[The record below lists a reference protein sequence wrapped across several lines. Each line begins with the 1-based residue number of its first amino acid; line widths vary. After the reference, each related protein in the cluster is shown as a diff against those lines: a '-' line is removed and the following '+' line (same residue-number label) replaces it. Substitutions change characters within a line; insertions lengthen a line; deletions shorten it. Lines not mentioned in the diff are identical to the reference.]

1 MSTMTEMTD
10 ELTGAITLPWH
21 WEWVPAAS
29 AGDEVRRLWGD
40 HLVEL
45 FEDWTGQGLSAVRA
59 ALPERDRAEFPFT
72 PELLGRYSAQ
82 WLVERADS
90 LISGQR
96 LAWGAA
102 FVDGRPRWAPVP
114 VAVEFRA
121 PLADDPM
128 YLMDIVGAR
137 PRREAGRERER
148 EREPVVD
155 YVTTPFGDGL
165 RVLGL
170 GRSDEGMA
178 FGRLDAAMRLDW
190 PPTEDREAVRM
201 DVLLTTRIVDIS
213 LLAVIGPGVE
223 QLMQRIANEHE
234 GARIVRTQ
242 EAPEAYEAPE
252 SHPAHEGAVT

>member
-1 MSTMTEMTD
+1 MTMTD
-10 ELTGAITLPWH
+10 DFAGAVTLPWH

-29 AGDEVRRLWGD
+29 AGDEVRRLWSD

-45 FEDWTGQGLSAVRA
+45 FEGWTGRGLAAVRA
-59 ALPERDRAEFPFT
+59 ALPERERAGFPLT
-72 PELLGRYSAQ
+72 AELLGRHSAQ
-82 WLVERADS
+82 WLAERADS
-90 LISGQR
+90 LIPGQR

-114 VAVEFRA
+114 VAVEFRS

-128 YLMDIVGAR
+128 YLMEIVGAG
-137 PRREAGRERER
+137 PRRDARD

-155 YVTTPFGDGL
+155 YVTTPYGDGL

-170 GRSDEGMA
+170 GRSDEGLA

-190 PPTEDREAVRM
+190 PATGEREAVRM
-201 DVLLTTRIVDIS
+201 DVLLTTRVVDMS
-213 LLAVIGPGVE
+213 LLAMIGPGVE

-234 GARIVRTQ
+234 GVRNVRAHEAR
-242 EAPEAYEAPE
+242 
-252 SHPAHEGAVT
+252 EGAVT